1 MVVSNTLFPLSS
13 SPKFDANIY
22 LLFDSTA
29 RRDPLIRKPLRPLC
43 LLHLNTH
50 LGSFADLS
58 ASCLS
63 YSKVSSP
70 VFFSKLEIF
79 PTCLGGSFAV
89 VLWVCLDYQ
98 TTGCADAL

>member
-1 MVVSNTLFPLSS
+1 MSFA
-13 SPKFDANIY
+13 FEY
-22 LLFDSTA
+22 
-29 RRDPLIRKPLRPLC
+29 
-43 LLHLNTH
+43 TH

-89 VLWVCLDYQ
+89 VFVGVSRLPDYRMRRYPLSPLHRIIS
-98 TTGCADAL
+98 TYLGTIGGHLGGHVRIHDT